1 MIKSAEAL
9 EITHSIDT
17 VVLDKTGTVTQGKPV
32 VTDVIALEAD
42 GKAAGENTQA
52 YTELLQLAFSLE
64 KMSSHPLA
72 EAIVKKRKHAQQ
84 RSRRFRIMR

>member
-42 GKAAGENTQA
+42 GKTAGENTQA

-64 KMSSHPLA
+64 KCP
-72 EAIVKKRKHAQQ
+72 AIRLQ
-84 RSRRFRIMR
+84 RRLSKSGSMLGSVPGGFGL